1 MLYTLDTLPIRTIYP
16 YTRLHQTPSG
26 IHTKHYPYAE
36 ISATIGFYGLTF
48 LHPVCFRAASGG
60 PFTQTEAV
68 LGSAAIFFCFLRNPA
83 SASFRAHVI
92 ASREHER
99 CDPYCFITP
108 PFASCGGGPDGPCEK
123 VKITAPIVFVRFFP
137 SFRFPSFPLFSVFS
151 VFPAFRLFR
160 FFPFFPSFPS
170 LPSFPLFRPSVS
182 FPFPRFLFFSLSS
195 GNGNP
200 AKKNCQKRKKR
211 ARRQRNECG

>member
-1 MLYTLDTLPIRTIYP
+1 MQKLAPPLDSTASL
-16 YTRLHQTPSG
+16 
-26 IHTKHYPYAE
+26 
-36 ISATIGFYGLTF
+36 F
-48 LHPVCFRAASGG
+48 LHPVCFRAASGV
-60 PFTQTEAV
+60 PFTPTEAV

-160 FFPFFPSFPS
+160 FFPFFPSFPVPS
-170 LPSFPLFRPSVS
+170 VFSAFPSFRL
-182 FPFPRFLFFSLSS
+182 FPFSAFSLFLALF
-195 GNGNP
+195 G
-200 AKKNCQKRKKR
+200 
-211 ARRQRNECG
+211 

>member
-36 ISATIGFYGLTF
+36 ISTTIGFYGLTF

-108 PFASCGGGPDGPCEK
+108 PFRFMRGRTRRPVRKSENHGPYCVCPLFS
-123 VKITAPIVFVRFFP
+123 VFPLSVFSAFFRFFRL
-137 SFRFPSFPLFSVFS
+137 SRFPSFPLFSVFS
-151 VFPAFRLFR
+151 VFSVPSVFSAFPSFRLF
-160 FFPFFPSFPS
+160 PFSA
-170 LPSFPLFRPSVS
+170 
-182 FPFPRFLFFSLSS
+182 FSLFLALF
-195 GNGNP
+195 G
-200 AKKNCQKRKKR
+200 
-211 ARRQRNECG
+211 